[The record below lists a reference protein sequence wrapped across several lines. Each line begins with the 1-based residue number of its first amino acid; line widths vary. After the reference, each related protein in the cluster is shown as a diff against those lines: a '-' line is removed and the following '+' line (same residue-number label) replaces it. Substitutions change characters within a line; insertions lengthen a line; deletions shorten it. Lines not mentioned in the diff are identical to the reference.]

1 MALIGKLIYART
13 SHHSHLHFIVRTK
26 KMTFAGTLASIVF
39 CLTAAA
45 TLAALSSTG
54 ELRQPA
60 VPLDVNALPPSTF
73 YVILPS
79 SGDGAG
85 DANMTYSIFPKYG
98 TTGRVARIRNP
109 KNHWFVYCAGCEEGR
124 CIGVVETV
132 ELQARIHQCRY
143 ATNGGPF
150 GGPNCITPVIANGTL
165 VSDLTLPSGYQCVA
179 MMKNGSWVLGNVSR
193 VLYPSILNLFCGF
206 EWLVIDGAALTFREK
221 EIAPRTTFGLS
232 SSGEMISLV
241 AEGSE
246 VAYTGLTLNQTA
258 AWMVELGAVWAI
270 NLDGGG
276 SSTSWLEEN
285 SGVQG
290 CPTCIDQP
298 YCCSRSVTTISC
310 IT

>member
-1 MALIGKLIYART
+1 
-13 SHHSHLHFIVRTK
+13 
-26 KMTFAGTLASIVF
+26 
-39 CLTAAA
+39 
-45 TLAALSSTG
+45 
-54 ELRQPA
+54 
-60 VPLDVNALPPSTF
+60 
-73 YVILPS
+73 
-79 SGDGAG
+79 
-85 DANMTYSIFPKYG
+85 
-98 TTGRVARIRNP
+98 
-109 KNHWFVYCAGCEEGR
+109 
-124 CIGVVETV
+124 
-132 ELQARIHQCRY
+132 
-143 ATNGGPF
+143 
-150 GGPNCITPVIANGTL
+150 
-165 VSDLTLPSGYQCVA
+165 
-179 MMKNGSWVLGNVSR
+179 MKNGSWVLGNVSR

-206 EWLVIDGAALTFREK
+206 EWLVIDGAAVTFREK

-285 SGVQG
+285 NGVQG